1 MNLKNRLNRLLA
13 NMPKP
18 CTENSLPYVVIQNG
32 NISYPAGFTMA
43 ELENMKTKPYRIIIN
58 GVIKYEY

>member
-1 MNLKNRLNRLLA
+1 MNLKSRLNRLLA

-18 CTENSLPYVVIQNG
+18 CTENGLPYVVIQNG
-32 NISYPAGFTMA
+32 IISYPAGLTMS
-43 ELENMKTKPYRIIIN
+43 ELERMQVKPYQIILN